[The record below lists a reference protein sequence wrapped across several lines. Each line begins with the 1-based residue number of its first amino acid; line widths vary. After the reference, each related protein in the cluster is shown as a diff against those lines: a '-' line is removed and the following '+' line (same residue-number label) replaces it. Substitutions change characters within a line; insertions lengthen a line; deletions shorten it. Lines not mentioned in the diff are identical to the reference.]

1 MQAISSKKAISPG
14 HKDIHLKTLVIE
26 STCGW
31 WEPHGRQGNHA
42 VLFVLGEKTISVERP

>member
-26 STCGW
+26 STRFNRKRCIIYVCIKFS
-31 WEPHGRQGNHA
+31 A
-42 VLFVLGEKTISVERP
+42 SLF